1 VELPSASGRRSH
13 PSTLRAVPF
22 RVAPEAVD
30 PMLAALVGA
39 VSVDGGPTAEQRT
52 VLQAIAVH
60 VWSRPD
66 LDLDGVVPLDP
77 PGAAAALT
85 DPLLRRRFHE
95 VVIALEVC
103 RHPLTAT
110 QVARVEEYCTA
121 MDLDGP
127 DLGMLRD
134 LVTRGTERAAA
145 DFHRFLDANLAD
157 RVEPGL
163 GGVAPAAPEP
173 ALAERLAAFADT
185 ADGTLGRA
193 YIDFYTRHHLALPGV
208 EASTMNHFFVSHD
221 MTHVIAGIEP
231 TGAGEVALSA
241 FQMGMNDNDVNA
253 SALLASLV
261 VHEAGFAAPPSV
273 KAEERILDEPGA
285 ADLLARE
292 LARGSRCTDDFSLAD
307 HLALADRPLAE
318 VRARFGVEPPTDPH
332 DGHHCW

>member
-1 VELPSASGRRSH
+1 M
-13 PSTLRAVPF
+13 PF
-22 RVAPEAVD
+22 RVPPAAVE
-30 PMLAALVGA
+30 PMLAALIGA
-39 VSVDGGPTAEQRT
+39 IDVDGGPTAEQRR
-52 VLQAIAVH
+52 VLAAIAEH
-60 VWSRPD
+60 VWGRTGFDPD
-66 LDLDGVVPLDP
+66 AVVALDP
-77 PGAAAALT
+77 QGAAQALG

-110 QVARVEEYCTA
+110 QVERVEAYCTA
-121 MDLDGP
+121 MGLDGP

-134 LVTRGTERAAA
+134 LVSRGTERAAA

-157 RVEPGL
+157 RVEPTL
-163 GGVAPAAPEP
+163 AGVESSDPEP
-173 ALAERLAAFADT
+173 ELAARLAAFAT
-185 ADGTLGRA
+185 LPAGSLGRA
-193 YIDFYTRHHLALPGV
+193 YLDFYERHHLSIPGV
-208 EASTMNHFFVSHD
+208 EGSPMNHFFVSHD

-241 FQMGMNDNDVNA
+241 FQMGMDDNDVNA

-292 LARGSRCTDDFSLAD
+292 LARGSRCTADFSLVD
-307 HLALADRPLAE
+307 HLAITGESLGDI
-318 VRARFGVEPPTDPH
+318 RAGFGVEPPADPS